1 MERVDGLKVAMKKI
15 NWTELTEAGQLQ
27 TLLLDSHKQPVLIF
41 KHSTSCSISK
51 TALSRLE
58 RNWNETEMKNV
69 KSYFLDLLSHR
80 NISNKIA
87 EQFLVEHQSP
97 QVLLIRNGES
107 VYDKSH
113 FDIDYTNVKF
123 ELEKR
128 LF

>member
-1 MERVDGLKVAMKKI
+1 MKKI
-15 NWTELTEAGQLQ
+15 NWNELMDAGQLQ
-27 TLLLDSHKQPVLIF
+27 ALIRESHTQPVLIF

-51 TALSRLE
+51 TALNRLE
-58 RNWNETEMKNV
+58 RNWNETEMKDV

-107 VYDKSH
+107 VYDRSH
-113 FDIDYTNVKF
+113 FDIDYANVKS
-123 ELEKR
+123 ELEKK